1 MSGWEMPEETPG
13 PESILPITPTEIPI
27 SGNSGTVNVLTKQFQ
42 NSSFLFTN
50 SWHEIGAYDLPAMID
65 YVLKVTGE
73 QQVVYI
79 GHSQG
84 TTSFFVMGS
93 VRPEYNDK
101 IKLAI
106 ALAPIGYMSNMTN
119 PFFKVLSLFHNSLE
133 VSKLILLVIIY
144 LI

>member
-1 MSGWEMPEETPG
+1 M
-13 PESILPITPTEIPI
+13 
-27 SGNSGTVNVLTKQFQ
+27 
-42 NSSFLFTN
+42 N

-73 QQVVYI
+73 QQVFYI

-119 PFFKVLSLFHNSLE
+119 PFFQVLSLFHNSLE